1 MNEHDLDFLI
11 ADAMTK
17 VDALLARGAHYDNIA
32 IVVTPSIYYRLAR
45 RSDYQWC
52 ENIRIDGNGYYGRY
66 HGFNIYIVENA
77 PEADMCFPAFYY
89 ETNDTLIP
97 IHPGEYLIFGN
108 NEELYQTDDGVAI
121 RDSGMNV
128 SREVTHHA
136 VDAASTAAATAATAT
151 RNAFAAQ
158 IDARLSEELLRAI
171 REAPLYSTAE
181 TAANTAY
188 SAATTT
194 TDTWWARSPEWEPT
208 YMSSWFRD
216 IGFTRPSFKK
226 PKAKVQKPEPE
237 LQPTPELDEF
247 IEQFRRSN

>member
-32 IVVTPSIYYRLAR
+32 IVVTPSIYCRLVR

-89 ETNDTLIP
+89 ETNDTLVP
-97 IHPGEYLIFGN
+97 LHPGEYLIFGN

-121 RDSGMNV
+121 RDSGMRV

-136 VDAASTAAATAATAT
+136 VDAASTAAATGATA

>member
-32 IVVTPSIYYRLAR
+32 IVVTPSVYYRLAR
-45 RSDYQWC
+45 RSDYQYGW
-52 ENIRIDGNGYYGRY
+52 YGRY

-77 PEADMCFPAFYY
+77 AETDMCFPAFYY

-121 RDSGMNV
+121 RDSGMRV
-128 SREVTHHA
+128 AREVARHA
-136 VDAASTAAATAATAT
+136 VDAAYTAATSAANEAT
-151 RNAFAAQ
+151 RNALAAQ
-158 IDARLSEELLRAI
+158 IDARLLEEALRAI
-171 REAPLYSTAE
+171 REPPLYATAE
-181 TAANTAY
+181 TAANTTY
-188 SAATTT
+188 SADTTT
-194 TDTWWARSPEWEPT
+194 TNTWWARSPEWEPT

-216 IGFTRPSFKK
+216 IGFTRPTFKK

>member
-11 ADAMTK
+11 ADAMMK

-32 IVVTPSIYYRLAR
+32 IVVTPSVYYRLAR

-52 ENIRIDGNGYYGRY
+52 ENVRIDGNGYYGRY

-77 PEADMCFPAFYY
+77 TETDMCFPAFYY

-121 RDSGMNV
+121 RDSGMRV
-128 SREVTHHA
+128 SREVSRHT
-136 VDAASTAAATAATAT
+136 VDAAYTAATSAAT
-151 RNAFAAQ
+151 GAARNVLTAQ
-158 IDARLSEELLRAI
+158 IDARLSEEVLRAI
-171 REAPLYSTAE
+171 REISYSEPA
-181 TAANTAY
+181 
-188 SAATTT
+188 SVV
-194 TDTWWARSPEWEPT
+194 DTRRSCSSEWGHT
-208 YMSSWFRD
+208 YMNSWVHDAVRA
-216 IGFTRPSFKK
+216 PFKK
-226 PKAKVQKPEPE
+226 PVSKAKRAQVEPE